1 MVPDRRFGRERLPPS
16 LSGLGAYGCAV
27 RRSLSLRCQRSAFF
41 SRLQGSE
48 EDLREKPSIPLLGKG
63 VLRNRV
69 AAVRSRPTAGKLF
82 LPFAFLLLTQAA
94 GGQGLRQSLEPRVAR
109 ISAKSHSAVLLW
121 DLTRS
126 ETLAAVRAEV
136 FAAPRCLGSL
146 VKPFVLLAYLNE
158 HCSDLTSHPP
168 EVLPCPKGY
177 DPADPQTSRGVSL
190 ELRPC
195 VGRATPHCPV
205 ECWYKPGHGK
215 LEMSRALAVSCNQY
229 FYQLAKQTSPGAF
242 VRILTAQGLSPN
254 SDPASAAPLLPE
266 TMMGLDS
273 NLKLVPLQ
281 VLKAYGA
288 LISEHPSTG
297 SAATPAFAHTILING
312 LRLGALEGT
321 SGLAQ
326 QALPPHHD
334 LLGKTGTSPA
344 LMGGRYLKS
353 RTDGW
358 FLGFYPAA
366 QPVLAVMVYYPG
378 GLGARD
384 AAPLGGQAIRMYLEM
399 VR

>member
-1 MVPDRRFGRERLPPS
+1 MW
-16 LSGLGAYGCAV
+16 C
-27 RRSLSLRCQRSAFF
+27 LSLRHRVA
-41 SRLQGSE
+41 
-48 EDLREKPSIPLLGKG
+48 DLRG
-63 VLRNRV
+63 
-69 AAVRSRPTAGKLF
+69 RPTVRKLF
-82 LPFAFLLLTQAA
+82 LPIAFVMAMQAA
-94 GGQGLRQSLEPRVAR
+94 DGQGLRQSLEARVAR
-109 ISAKSHSAVLLW
+109 LSAKSHSAVLLW
-121 DLTRS
+121 DLTRN

-158 HCSDLTSHPP
+158 HCSEHTSHPP
-168 EVLPCPKGY
+168 EVPPCPKG
-177 DPADPQTSRGVSL
+177 DDFADPQSSSSVNSGL
-190 ELRPC
+190 HPC
-195 VGRATPHCPV
+195 VGRATAECPM

-215 LEMSRALAVSCNQY
+215 LDMSRALAVSCNQY

-242 VRILTAQGLSPN
+242 LTILTAQGLNPN
-254 SDPASAAPLLPE
+254 IDPSGAAPVLPE

-288 LISEHPSTG
+288 LISGHPSAERR
-297 SAATPAFAHTILING
+297 SASTDAFTHTILLNG

-321 SGLAQ
+321 SVLAQ
-326 QALPPHHD
+326 RALPPNQF

-344 LMGGRYLKS
+344 FSGGRYWKS

-384 AAPLGGQAIRMYLEM
+384 AAPLGGEILRAYLEM

>member
-1 MVPDRRFGRERLPPS
+1 MRG
-16 LSGLGAYGCAV
+16 
-27 RRSLSLRCQRSAFF
+27 
-41 SRLQGSE
+41 
-48 EDLREKPSIPLLGKG
+48 
-63 VLRNRV
+63 
-69 AAVRSRPTAGKLF
+69 RPTTRKLF
-82 LPFAFLLLTQAA
+82 LPLAFVMAVQAA
-94 GGQGLRQSLEPRVAR
+94 DGQGLRQSLEARVAR
-109 ISAKSHSAVLLW
+109 LSAKSHSAVLLW
-121 DLTRS
+121 DLTRN

-158 HCSDLTSHPP
+158 HCNDHTSHPP
-168 EVLPCPKGY
+168 EVPPCPKG
-177 DPADPQTSRGVSL
+177 DDFADPQSSRSVNSGL
-190 ELRPC
+190 HPC
-195 VGRATPHCPV
+195 VGRATAECPV

-215 LEMSRALAVSCNQY
+215 LDMSRALAVSCNQY

-242 VRILTAQGLSPN
+242 LTILTAQSLSPN
-254 SDPASAAPLLPE
+254 SDPSGAAPVLPE

-273 NLKLVPLQ
+273 HLKLVPLQ

-288 LISEHPSTG
+288 LISGHPSAETG
-297 SAATPAFAHTILING
+297 SASMPAFAHTILLNG

-321 SGLAQ
+321 SALAQ
-326 QALPPHHD
+326 RALPPNQF

-344 LMGGRYLKS
+344 FRGGRYWKS

-384 AAPLGGQAIRMYLEM
+384 AAPLGGEILRAYLEM

>member
-1 MVPDRRFGRERLPPS
+1 MCVEGPS
-16 LSGLGAYGCAV
+16 LPVLPRGD
-27 RRSLSLRCQRSAFF
+27 LSLQ
-41 SRLQGSE
+41 
-48 EDLREKPSIPLLGKG
+48 D
-63 VLRNRV
+63 RV
-69 AAVRSRPTAGKLF
+69 AAVRSRPTSGKLF
-82 LPFAFLLLTQAA
+82 LLIAFLLSMQAA
-94 GGQGLRQSLEPRVAR
+94 DGQRLRQSLESRVAR
-109 ISAKSHSAVLLW
+109 LSAKSHSAVLLW

-126 ETLAAVRAEV
+126 EALAAVRAEV
-136 FAAPRCLGSL
+136 FATPRCLGSL

-158 HCSDLTSHPP
+158 LCGDLTFHPD
-168 EVLPCPKGY
+168 VRPCPRG
-177 DPADPQTSRGVSL
+177 DNAADPQTSRDVNL
-190 ELRPC
+190 ELQPC
-195 VGRATPHCPV
+195 VGRGTPQCPV

-215 LEMSRALAVSCNQY
+215 LDMSRALAVSCNQY
-229 FYQLAKQTSPGAF
+229 FYQLAKRTSPGTF
-242 VRILTAQGLSPN
+242 LRILTAQGLSLN
-254 SDPASAAPLLPE
+254 SDPSGATPLLPE

-288 LISEHPSTG
+288 LISEHPSAETG
-297 SAATPAFAHTILING
+297 SVATPAFAHTILLNG

-321 SGLAQ
+321 SALAQ
-326 QALPPHHD
+326 QALPSNQH

-344 LMGGRYLKS
+344 FMEGRYMKS

-366 QPVLAVMVYYPG
+366 QPVLAVMIYYPG

-384 AAPLGGQAIRMYLEM
+384 AAPLGGEILRSYLEM

>member
-1 MVPDRRFGRERLPPS
+1 M
-16 LSGLGAYGCAV
+16 
-27 RRSLSLRCQRSAFF
+27 
-41 SRLQGSE
+41 
-48 EDLREKPSIPLLGKG
+48 
-63 VLRNRV
+63 
-69 AAVRSRPTAGKLF
+69 
-82 LPFAFLLLTQAA
+82 QAA
-94 GGQGLRQSLEPRVAR
+94 EGQGLRQSLEARVTR
-109 ISAKSHSAVLLW
+109 LLAKSHSAVLLW
-121 DLTRS
+121 DLSRS

-168 EVLPCPKGY
+168 VPPCPRGDK
-177 DPADPQTSRGVSL
+177 PADPQTSRDVNF
-190 ELRPC
+190 ELQPC
-195 VGRATPHCPV
+195 VGRATPQCPV
-205 ECWYKPGHGK
+205 ECWYKPGHGN
-215 LEMSRALAVSCNQY
+215 LEMSQALAVSCNQY
-229 FYQLAKQTSPGAF
+229 FYQLSKRTSPEAF
-242 VRILTAQGLSPN
+242 LKTLTAQGLS
-254 SDPASAAPLLPE
+254 ASKDLSGETSVLPE

-281 VLKAYGA
+281 VLKAYAA
-288 LISEHPSTG
+288 LISGHPSAETETFAM
-297 SAATPAFAHTILING
+297 SAFARSILLNG
-312 LRLGALEGT
+312 LRLGAAEGT
-321 SGLAQ
+321 SALAH
-326 QALPPHHD
+326 QALPTNHH

-344 LMGGRYLKS
+344 FVGGRYLKS

-358 FLGFYPAA
+358 FLGLYPAA

>member
-1 MVPDRRFGRERLPPS
+1 
-16 LSGLGAYGCAV
+16 
-27 RRSLSLRCQRSAFF
+27 LR
-41 SRLQGSE
+41 G
-48 EDLREKPSIPLLGKG
+48 
-63 VLRNRV
+63 
-69 AAVRSRPTAGKLF
+69 RPTARKLF
-82 LPFAFLLLTQAA
+82 LAIAFVMAMRAA
-94 GGQGLRQSLEPRVAR
+94 DGQGLQQSLEARVAR
-109 ISAKSHSAVLLW
+109 LSAKSHSAVLLW

-126 ETLAAVRAEV
+126 EALAAVRAEV
-136 FAAPRCLGSL
+136 FAAPSCLGSL

-158 HCSDLTSHPP
+158 HCSDIN
-168 EVLPCPKGY
+168 
-177 DPADPQTSRGVSL
+177 L
-190 ELRPC
+190 ELHPC
-195 VGRATPHCPV
+195 VGRATAECPV

-215 LEMSRALAVSCNQY
+215 LDMSRALAVSCNQY

-242 VRILTAQGLSPN
+242 LTILTAQGLNPK
-254 SDPASAAPLLPE
+254 SDPSGAAPVLPE

-281 VLKAYGA
+281 VLKAYWA
-288 LISEHPSTG
+288 LISGHPSAETG
-297 SAATPAFAHTILING
+297 SASMPAFAHTILLNG

-321 SGLAQ
+321 SALAQ
-326 QALPPHHD
+326 KALPPNQF

-344 LMGGRYLKS
+344 FTGGRYLKS

-366 QPVLAVMVYYPG
+366 QPVLAVIVYYPG

-384 AAPLGGQAIRMYLEM
+384 AAPLGGEILRTYLEM